1 MGGAGEW
8 AGGFRFFHGTLT
20 LGRLDGWTSDQR
32 WTENAGSGRGYPP
45 KISRSR
51 SRCARPTP
59 RSRHADCLGFRHG
72 EMIRSHS
79 GYLLLL
85 ALLQRYVV
93 DFMSAKSEPAVNR
106 MRGVCILYFRY
117 MRSLIIVRVV
127 VAAVMYFSP
136 AARLSGRVKSWL
148 SALVGSVQLVV
159 GGVVLGRRRGGILD
173 LIAIFR

>member
-1 MGGAGEW
+1 
-8 AGGFRFFHGTLT
+8 
-20 LGRLDGWTSDQR
+20 
-32 WTENAGSGRGYPP
+32 
-45 KISRSR
+45 
-51 SRCARPTP
+51 
-59 RSRHADCLGFRHG
+59 
-72 EMIRSHS
+72 
-79 GYLLLL
+79 
-85 ALLQRYVV
+85 
-93 DFMSAKSEPAVNR
+93 
-106 MRGVCILYFRY
+106 